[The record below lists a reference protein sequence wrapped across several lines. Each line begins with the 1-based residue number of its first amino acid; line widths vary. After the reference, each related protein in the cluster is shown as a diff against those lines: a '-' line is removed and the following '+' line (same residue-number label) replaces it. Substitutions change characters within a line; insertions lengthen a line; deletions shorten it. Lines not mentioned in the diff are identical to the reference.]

1 MNSQYLVPAPYK
13 DEASFQL
20 LVKASDLTNGLP
32 VELDFDANGE
42 FDIYINTIQISFST
56 DPTYMRLEIQSPQL
70 QFDYGNVRY
79 IQVSYPF
86 ASHNLASGQLNY
98 KFRSQLN
105 SKILINIIDTSTKAE
120 PTNFSEM
127 IIGGTICKVN

>member
-1 MNSQYLVPAPYK
+1 MNQQYIIPAPYR

-20 LVKASDLTNGLP
+20 LVKGTDLASGLP

-42 FDIYINTIQISFST
+42 YDITVNTIQLQFST

-86 ASHNLASGQLNY
+86 AAHNLASGHLGY
-98 KFRSQLN
+98 RFRTQLN
-105 SKILINIIDTSTKAE
+105 SKILINIIDTATKAE
-120 PTNFSEM
+120 PTNFTEM
-127 IIGGTICKVN
+127 IIGGMIRKVN

>member
-1 MNSQYLVPAPYK
+1 MNQQYIIPAPYR

-20 LVKASDLTNGLP
+20 LVKGTDLASGLP

-42 FDIYINTIQISFST
+42 YDITVNTIQLQFST

-86 ASHNLASGQLNY
+86 PAHNLASGQLGY
-98 KFRSQLN
+98 RFRTQLN
-105 SKILINIIDTSTKAE
+105 SKILINIIDTATKAE
-120 PTNFSEM
+120 PTNFTEM
-127 IIGGTICKVN
+127 IIGGMIRKVN